1 MPLTAMGLIF
11 WPLSFLFFFRKD
23 PQRLLELTLIGG
35 VLQAAAVLVMG
46 GLGLQPAMAPG
57 MLFIAFMGLQLML
70 GVKFPAA
77 GRVLKFCTPLLIA
90 FSWALVG
97 SIILPRLFEGV
108 VLVWPQKLDDVA
120 TRVPLAPT
128 RGNMTQDCYLVLDL
142 VMFVMTIFFLTRRE
156 ADPRRLYNAYLVGA
170 ALACV
175 VGFWEMAHRLVGSI
189 PFPKE
194 LLYSNPGWAVLD
206 TQMSGPVPRINATFT
221 EPSACATFL
230 IGTLYSTVWCALRGY
245 GNWATRVMIFLCTL
259 CLLMTTSTTGY
270 VAMII
275 GLALLIVYAILSRER
290 RLFRRLMMFIAGG
303 VLCMGV
309 TTLALAAFAPDVIKA
324 AAEVMLETQDKKQ
337 SASYEERTQ
346 KDADSYQLAFDTY
359 GLGTGWGSDRSSSL
373 LPGFLAT
380 IGVVGVLMLVVWN
393 GSLFLKIYRTIKGA
407 AGERSLDA
415 WMIEA
420 TFTALLG
427 RTVATL
433 ISGPVLGT
441 MDFYVLLAMLVSA
454 LIRLQTRAGKQVRA

>member
-11 WPLSFLFFFRKD
+11 WPLSFIFFFRKD

-35 VLQAAAVLVMG
+35 IFQAAAVLVMG
-46 GLGLQPAMAPG
+46 GLGLQPTMAPG
-57 MLFIAFMGLQLML
+57 MLFIAFMGLQFML
-70 GVKFPAA
+70 GVKFPAV
-77 GRVLKFCTPLLIA
+77 GPTLKFCVPLFIS
-90 FSWALVG
+90 FFWALLG
-97 SIILPRLFEGV
+97 SILLPRLFEGV
-108 VLVWPQKLDDVA
+108 VLVWPQKMDDVA
-120 TRVPLAPT
+120 ARVPLAPT

-142 VMFVMTIFFLTRRE
+142 VMFVMTVFFLTRRE
-156 ADPRRLYNAYLVGA
+156 ADPRRLYNAYLLGA
-170 ALACV
+170 ALACGI
-175 VGFWEMAHRLVGSI
+175 GFWEMAHRLVGSI

-194 LLYSNPGWAVLD
+194 LFYSNPGWAVLD
-206 TQMSGPVPRINATFT
+206 GQMSGPVPRINATFT
-221 EPSACATFL
+221 EPSSCATFL
-230 IGTLYSTVWCALRGY
+230 TGTLYSTVWSTLRGY
-245 GNWATRVMIFLCTL
+245 GNWATRLMIFMSTL

-270 VAMII
+270 VAMVA
-275 GLALLIVYAILSRER
+275 GLVLLIVYAVLSRER

-303 VLCMGV
+303 IVCMGV
-309 TTLALAAFAPDVIKA
+309 TTLALTAFAPDVVKA
-324 AAEVMLETQDKKQ
+324 ASVVMLETQDKKQ

-380 IGVVGVLMLVVWN
+380 IGVVGVLILVIWN
-393 GSLFLKIYRTIKGA
+393 GSLFLKIYRTIKAA

-441 MDFYVLLAMLVSA
+441 MDFYVMLAMLVSS
-454 LIRLQTRAGKQVRA
+454 LIRLQTKAGKRVRA

>member
-11 WPLSFLFFFRKD
+11 WPLSFIFFFRKD

-35 VLQAAAVLVMG
+35 IFQAAAVLVMG
-46 GLGLQPAMAPG
+46 GLGLQPTMAPG
-57 MLFIAFMGLQLML
+57 MLFIAFMGLQFML
-70 GVKFPAA
+70 GVKFPAV
-77 GRVLKFCTPLLIA
+77 GPTLKFCVPLFIS
-90 FSWALVG
+90 FFWALLG
-97 SIILPRLFEGV
+97 SILLPRLFEGV
-108 VLVWPQKLDDVA
+108 VLVWPQKMDDVA
-120 TRVPLAPT
+120 ARVPLAPT

-142 VMFVMTIFFLTRRE
+142 VMFVMTVFFLTRRE
-156 ADPRRLYNAYLVGA
+156 ADPRRLYNAYLLGA
-170 ALACV
+170 ALACGI
-175 VGFWEMAHRLVGSI
+175 GFWEMAHRLVGSI

-194 LLYSNPGWAVLD
+194 LFYSNPGWAVLD
-206 TQMSGPVPRINATFT
+206 GQMSGPVPRLNATFT
-221 EPSACATFL
+221 EPSSCATFL
-230 IGTLYSTVWCALRGY
+230 TGTLYSTVWSTLRGY
-245 GNWATRVMIFLCTL
+245 GNWATRLMIFMSTL

-270 VAMII
+270 VAMVA
-275 GLALLIVYAILSRER
+275 GLVLLIVYAVLSRER

-303 VLCMGV
+303 IVCMGV
-309 TTLALAAFAPDVIKA
+309 TTLALTAFAPDVVKA
-324 AAEVMLETQDKKQ
+324 ASVVMLETQDKKQ

-380 IGVVGVLMLVVWN
+380 IGVVGVLILVIWN
-393 GSLFLKIYRTIKGA
+393 GSLFLKIYRTIKAA

-441 MDFYVLLAMLVSA
+441 MDFYVMLAMLVSS
-454 LIRLQTRAGKQVRA
+454 LIRLQTKAGKRVRA

>member
-11 WPLSFLFFFRKD
+11 WPLSFIFFFRKD

-35 VLQAAAVLVMG
+35 IFQAAAVLVMG
-46 GLGLQPAMAPG
+46 GLGLQPTMAPG
-57 MLFIAFMGLQLML
+57 MLFIAFMGLQFML
-70 GVKFPAA
+70 GVKFPAV
-77 GRVLKFCTPLLIA
+77 GPTLKFCVPLFIS
-90 FSWALVG
+90 FFWALLG
-97 SIILPRLFEGV
+97 SILLPRLFEGV
-108 VLVWPQKLDDVA
+108 VLVWPQKMDDVA
-120 TRVPLAPT
+120 ARVPLAPT

-142 VMFVMTIFFLTRRE
+142 VMFVMTVFFLTRRE
-156 ADPRRLYNAYLVGA
+156 ADPRRLYNAYLLGA
-170 ALACV
+170 ALACGI
-175 VGFWEMAHRLVGSI
+175 GFWEMAHRLVGSI

-194 LLYSNPGWAVLD
+194 LFYSNPGWAVLD
-206 TQMSGPVPRINATFT
+206 GQMSGPVPRINATFT
-221 EPSACATFL
+221 EPSSCATFL
-230 IGTLYSTVWCALRGY
+230 TGTLYSTVWSTLRGY
-245 GNWATRVMIFLCTL
+245 GNWATRLMIFMSTL

-270 VAMII
+270 VAMLA
-275 GLALLIVYAILSRER
+275 GLVLLIVYAVLSRER

-303 VLCMGV
+303 IVCMGV
-309 TTLALAAFAPDVIKA
+309 TTLALTAFAPDVVKA
-324 AAEVMLETQDKKQ
+324 ASVVMLETQDKKQ

-380 IGVVGVLMLVVWN
+380 IGVVGVLILVIWN
-393 GSLFLKIYRTIKGA
+393 GSLFLKIYRTIKAA

-441 MDFYVLLAMLVSA
+441 MDFYVMLAMLVSS
-454 LIRLQTRAGKQVRA
+454 LIRLQTKAGKRVRA

>member
-1 MPLTAMGLIF
+1 M
-11 WPLSFLFFFRKD
+11 
-23 PQRLLELTLIGG
+23 ELTLIGG
-35 VLQAAAVLVMG
+35 IFQAAAVLVMG
-46 GLGLQPAMAPG
+46 GLGLQPTMAPG
-57 MLFIAFMGLQLML
+57 MLFIAFMGLQFML
-70 GVKFPAA
+70 GVKFPAV
-77 GRVLKFCTPLLIA
+77 GPTLKFCVPLFIS
-90 FSWALVG
+90 FFWALLG
-97 SIILPRLFEGV
+97 SILLPRLFEGV
-108 VLVWPQKLDDVA
+108 VLVWPQKMDDVA
-120 TRVPLAPT
+120 ARVPLAPT

-142 VMFVMTIFFLTRRE
+142 VMFVMTVFFLTRRE
-156 ADPRRLYNAYLVGA
+156 ADPRRLYNAYLLGA
-170 ALACV
+170 ALACGI
-175 VGFWEMAHRLVGSI
+175 GFWEMAHRLVGSI

-194 LLYSNPGWAVLD
+194 LFYSNPGWAVLD
-206 TQMSGPVPRINATFT
+206 GQMSGPVPRINATFT
-221 EPSACATFL
+221 EPSSCATFL
-230 IGTLYSTVWCALRGY
+230 TGTLYSTVWSTLRGY
-245 GNWATRVMIFLCTL
+245 GNWATRLMIFMSTL

-270 VAMII
+270 VAMLA
-275 GLALLIVYAILSRER
+275 GLVLLIVYAVLSRER

-303 VLCMGV
+303 IVCMGV
-309 TTLALAAFAPDVIKA
+309 TTLALTAFAPDVVKA
-324 AAEVMLETQDKKQ
+324 ASVVMLETQDKKQ

-380 IGVVGVLMLVVWN
+380 IGVVGVLILVIWN
-393 GSLFLKIYRTIKGA
+393 GSLFLKIYRTIKAA

-441 MDFYVLLAMLVSA
+441 MDFYVMLAMLVSS
-454 LIRLQTRAGKQVRA
+454 LIRLQTKAGKRVRA

>member
-1 MPLTAMGLIF
+1 MGLTLMGLIF
-11 WPLSFLFFFRKD
+11 WPLSFIFFFRRD
-23 PQRLLELTLIGG
+23 PQRLLELTLVGG
-35 VLQAAAVLVMG
+35 VLQAAAILVVG
-46 GLGLQPAMAPG
+46 GLGLQPSMAPG
-57 MLFIAFMGLQLML
+57 MLFIAFMSLQLIL
-70 GVKFPAA
+70 GVTFPKA
-77 GRVLKFCTPLLIA
+77 GPVLRFCTPLFVA
-90 FSWALVG
+90 FFWALLG
-97 SIILPRLFEGV
+97 SVLMPRLFEGA
-108 VLVWPQKLDDVA
+108 VLVWPQKLDEMA

-128 RGNMTQDCYLVLDL
+128 RGNMTQDCYLILNL
-142 VMFVMTIFFLTRRE
+142 IMFIMAIFFLTRRE
-156 ADPRRLYNAYLVGA
+156 ADPRRLYYAYLVGA
-170 ALACV
+170 ALACI

-189 PFPKE
+189 PFPKD

-206 TQMSGPVPRINATFT
+206 TQMSGPVPRINSTFT

-230 IGTLYSTVWCALRGY
+230 IGTMYSTVWSTLRGY
-245 GNWATRVMIFLCTL
+245 GNWATRVMVFLSAL

-270 VAMII
+270 VAMVV
-275 GLALLIVYAILSRER
+275 GLGLLVVYAVLSRER

-309 TTLALAAFAPDVIKA
+309 TTLALTAFAPEVIKA
-324 AAEVMLETQDKKQ
+324 AAAVMLETQDKKQ

-346 KDADSYQLAFDTY
+346 KDTDSYQVAFETY

-380 IGVVGVLMLVVWN
+380 IGVVGVLILVVWN
-393 GSLFLKIYRTIKGA
+393 GSLALNIYRSIKIA

-420 TFTALLG
+420 TVTALIG

-454 LIRLQTRAGKQVRA
+454 LIRIQTRAGKRVRA

>member
-1 MPLTAMGLIF
+1 M
-11 WPLSFLFFFRKD
+11 
-23 PQRLLELTLIGG
+23 TLIGG
-35 VLQAAAVLVMG
+35 IFQAAAVLVMG
-46 GLGLQPAMAPG
+46 GLGLQPTMAPG
-57 MLFIAFMGLQLML
+57 MLFIAFMGLQFML
-70 GVKFPAA
+70 GVKFPAV
-77 GRVLKFCTPLLIA
+77 GPTLKFCVPLFIS
-90 FSWALVG
+90 FFWALLG
-97 SIILPRLFEGV
+97 SILLPRLFEGV
-108 VLVWPQKLDDVA
+108 VLVWPQKMDDVA
-120 TRVPLAPT
+120 ARVPLAPT

-142 VMFVMTIFFLTRRE
+142 VMFVMTVFFLTRRE
-156 ADPRRLYNAYLVGA
+156 ADPRRLYNAYLLGA
-170 ALACV
+170 ALACGI
-175 VGFWEMAHRLVGSI
+175 GFWEMAHRLVGSI

-194 LLYSNPGWAVLD
+194 LFYSNPGWAVLD
-206 TQMSGPVPRINATFT
+206 GQMSGPVPRINATFT
-221 EPSACATFL
+221 EPSSCATFL
-230 IGTLYSTVWCALRGY
+230 TGTLYSTVWSTLRGY
-245 GNWATRVMIFLCTL
+245 GNWATRLMIFMSTL

-270 VAMII
+270 VAMLA
-275 GLALLIVYAILSRER
+275 GLVLLIVYAVLSRER

-303 VLCMGV
+303 IVCMGV
-309 TTLALAAFAPDVIKA
+309 TTLALTAFAPDVVKA
-324 AAEVMLETQDKKQ
+324 ASVVMLETQDKKQ

-380 IGVVGVLMLVVWN
+380 IGVVGVLILVIWN
-393 GSLFLKIYRTIKGA
+393 GSLFLKIYRTIKAA

-441 MDFYVLLAMLVSA
+441 MDFYVMLAMLVSS
-454 LIRLQTRAGKQVRA
+454 LIRLQTKAGKRVRA